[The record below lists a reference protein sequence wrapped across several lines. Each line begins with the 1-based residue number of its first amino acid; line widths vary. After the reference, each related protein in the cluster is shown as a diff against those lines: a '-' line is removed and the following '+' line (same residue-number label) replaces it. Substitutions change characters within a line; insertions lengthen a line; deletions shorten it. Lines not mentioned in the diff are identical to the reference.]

1 MSVVQ
6 ENNTVK
12 AHYKGTLSN
21 GQLFDNSEGR
31 EPLEFTIGKGQL
43 IPGFENAVIGM
54 KVGETKSFEIPS
66 EEAYGAKRDD
76 LFYEIPKANIPEHI
90 KPEEGMQLTF
100 ESPEQG
106 QMLLTVV
113 DVQPEIIKVDANHP
127 LAGEDLKFE
136 VTIVDIQ

>member
-31 EPLEFTIGKGQL
+31 EPLKFTIGKGQL
-43 IPGFENAVIGM
+43 IPGFENAVKGM

-66 EEAYGAKRDD
+66 DEAYGAKRDD
-76 LFYEIPKANIPEHI
+76 LFYEIPKANIPENI
-90 KPEEGMQLTF
+90 KPEKGMQLTF

>member
-1 MSVVQ
+1 MSVVK

-43 IPGFENAVIGM
+43 IPGFENAVKGM

-90 KPEEGMQLTF
+90 KPEQGMQLTF

-136 VTIVDIQ
+136 VTIVEIN